1 MSKVMDGIAPATIV
15 LLLLRSLL
23 IAVDGYGCNNAQ
35 PASGGY
41 QQQRQQS
48 SNSYHHQSSSS
59 SVTTVH
65 KKSYSQP
72 IVTESFS
79 VPIVRQTYTPQVNS
93 YYDSGCG
100 ENPCGGGSKIVK
112 VIRKTTT
119 ITDDGCG
126 SGYGSGCDV
135 VPTYSSGQS
144 SGYHQYTTYTQPEP
158 VVIKKITRI
167 IQQPKVVKVI
177 KVVDGGDVVRNECG
191 DNYCGQSNYPIV
203 SNGDNYH
210 SSGSSGNGGSYAFAS
225 ASASSS
231 GSVGG
236 RSGYR
241 QSGGYHED
249 QCQVDCW

>member
-1 MSKVMDGIAPATIV
+1 
-15 LLLLRSLL
+15 
-23 IAVDGYGCNNAQ
+23 
-35 PASGGY
+35 
-41 QQQRQQS
+41 
-48 SNSYHHQSSSS
+48 
-59 SVTTVH
+59 
-65 KKSYSQP
+65 P

-79 VPIVRQTYTPQVNS
+79 VPIVRQTYQYQTPQVQTYTPQVNS

-135 VPTYSSGQS
+135 VPTYASGQS